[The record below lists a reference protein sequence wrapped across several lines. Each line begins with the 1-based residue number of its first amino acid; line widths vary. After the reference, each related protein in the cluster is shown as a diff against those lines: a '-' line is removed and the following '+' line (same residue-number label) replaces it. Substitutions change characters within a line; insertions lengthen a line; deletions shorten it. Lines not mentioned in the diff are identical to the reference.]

1 MNNATTIYQR
11 FYMSRFCAGFRVLL
25 LVASFVAALPLALAA
40 QSSQKSRI
48 TGLVLDN
55 ENGESIAGAT
65 ISVQLNEKTLNGCVS
80 DLDGSFVVAVEHSGA
95 ATLTVRTIGYE
106 AYSKEVDLQPN
117 KQIEVVVR
125 LTGKAFQA
133 EPVVVIGKSYTAQ
146 RKLPGTATQVD
157 PKTIKLVNPIGTQE
171 MLEYVPGV
179 NGFADDG
186 MGNSRLNIGVR
197 GLNPRRSSRVLV
209 LEDGIPIQPAPYVYA
224 NMYYN
229 PPTERIE
236 RIEILKGSAA
246 IEYGPQTMGGVI
258 NYITT
263 RPRSSF
269 GAHFDV
275 TGGTNGFLSTFA
287 EIGGIG
293 TDVMRTDM
301 QLLFK
306 RGDGFRENNSFNQ
319 YNGTLKFTIIPDSKK
334 TLYIKANANYELSN
348 ATYTG
353 LTEYS
358 FLNDPDFNPK
368 EDDEFTVWRTGLD
381 LIYTESLSQKLTAMT
396 KAYINVF
403 DRRWWRENDIFVNAA
418 AYQANPNEIVPVPWY
433 DPGDLIRIGNGQD
446 NFGILRRF
454 NTMGVEQ
461 TYSLSHSLL
470 GHPLESKIG
479 GRLHWERFKDDKV
492 TGNAPDAREGIYYRE
507 NLEDSTIT
515 ILGSSDHYETTALA
529 LYAHEGLTAGNLTLS
544 LGTRFEVFEQEQ
556 IDRLNGAIYS
566 DRTSVVFLPGFG
578 INYQF
583 GAFNAFGGIHRGYT
597 PPSSGALK
605 VLDFGNNSSSGG
617 LDLESEKSWNVELGL
632 RGALPWIGF
641 ELAGFNIS
649 VEDMVAAGRGTVF
662 KNLGRV
668 DSRGV
673 EAGGKLKSSIWSDF
687 LPDLNFSY
695 TWLNTE
701 VVEGRIPSAIL
712 AGDADVDIAGNELP
726 YAPHHT
732 VTAGLAREFD
742 FGLTLRADAH
752 FVGESFTD
760 FENITTKTSRGDTG
774 PIPSYTTFSA
784 SAAWK
789 ASPHWT
795 FSITGKNLTDE
806 VYIGSRLHSNPRQP
820 EASLSSGIIPGG
832 RRQVNVSVGYTI
844 GTR

>member
-1 MNNATTIYQR
+1 MMNRLNSSRAPLCLLLFVVCLATT
-11 FYMSRFCAGFRVLL
+11 
-25 LVASFVAALPLALAA
+25 LPTELAA
-40 QSSQKSRI
+40 QTSQKSRLS
-48 TGLVLDN
+48 GHLADD
-55 ENGESIAGAT
+55 ENGEAVVGA
-65 ISVQLNEKTLNGCVS
+65 IVSLHDGEKTLAGCIS
-80 DLDGSFVVAVEHSGA
+80 DVHGDFSLTTQYAGK
-95 ATLTVRTIGYE
+95 ATLSIRTIGFE
-106 AYSKEVDLQPN
+106 AYSQEITLDPANPMELA
-117 KQIEVVVR
+117 IT
-125 LTGKAFQA
+125 LSGKIFQS
-133 EPVVVIGKSYTAQ
+133 EPIVVIGKSYTAQ
-146 RKLPGTATQVD
+146 RKLAGTATQVD

-236 RIEILKGSAA
+236 RIEVLKGSAA
-246 IEYGPQTMGGVI
+246 IEYGPQTMGGVV
-258 NYITT
+258 NYITS
-263 RPRSSF
+263 RPRSQP
-269 GAHFDV
+269 GARIDV
-275 TGGTNGFLSTFA
+275 TGGTNGFLSVFGDL
-287 EIGGIG
+287 GGLG
-293 TDVMRTDM
+293 NDRFRSDL
-301 QLLFK
+301 QLLYK

-319 YNGTLKFTIIPDSKK
+319 YNGTLKFTIFPDTKK
-334 TLYIKANANYELSN
+334 TLYVKANANYEVSS

-358 FLNDPDFNPK
+358 FLNTPEFNPK
-368 EDDEFTVWRTGLD
+368 EDDEFTVWRAGLD
-381 LIYTESLSQKLTAMT
+381 VIYTEALSKKLTATT
-396 KAYINVF
+396 KAYVNVF
-403 DRRWWRENDIFVNAA
+403 DRRWWRENDIFVKAED
-418 AYQANPNEIVPVPWY
+418 YLANPNDLTPVPWY
-433 DPGDLIRIGNGQD
+433 DPGNLIRVGNGKD

-454 NTMGVEQ
+454 NAMGVEQ
-461 TYSLSHSLL
+461 TYSLSHSLA
-470 GHPLESKIG
+470 GNPLETRIG

-492 TGNAPDAREGIYYRE
+492 TGDAPDAREGVYYRE

-515 ILGSSDHYETTALA
+515 ILGSSDHYQTTALA
-529 LYAHEGLTAGNLTLS
+529 LYAHEGLTIGDLTVS
-544 LGTRFEVFEQEQ
+544 LGARMEIFEQEQ

-566 DRTSVVFLPGFG
+566 DRTSVVVLPGLG
-578 INYQF
+578 LNYQF
-583 GAFNAFGGIHRGYT
+583 GAFNAFAGIHRGYT

-605 VLDFGNNSSSGG
+605 VLDFGAGANTGG
-617 LDLESEKSWNVELGL
+617 LDLESEKSWNMELGL

-649 VEDMVAAGRGTVF
+649 VEDMVAAGRGTIF

-668 DSRGV
+668 DSRGI
-673 EAGGKLKSSIWSDF
+673 EAGGKLKSSTWSSF

-695 TWLNTE
+695 TYLNTE
-701 VVEGRIPSAIL
+701 VVEGRIPSAVL

-732 VTAGLAREFD
+732 ITAGLAREFD

-752 FVGESFTD
+752 YVGESFTD
-760 FENITTKTSRGDTG
+760 FENLVTRTSRGDTG

-789 ASPHWT
+789 VSPNWT
-795 FSITGKNLTDE
+795 LSITGKNLTDE

-820 EASLSSGIIPGG
+820 EASLSSGILPGP
-832 RRQVNVSVGYTI
+832 RRQINVSVGYAI
-844 GTR
+844 GSR

>member
-1 MNNATTIYQR
+1 MLYRPSSSHAPL
-11 FYMSRFCAGFRVLL
+11 CLL
-25 LVASFVAALPLALAA
+25 LLLLCLAA
-40 QSSQKSRI
+40 PLTTEVYAQTAQKSRLSGHI
-48 TGLVLDN
+48 ADD
-55 ENGESIAGAT
+55 ENGEAVVGA
-65 ISVQLNEKTLNGCVS
+65 IVSLHDGEKTLAGCIS
-80 DLDGSFVVAVEHSGA
+80 DVYGGFSLSTQYSGT
-95 ATLTVRTIGYE
+95 ATLTIRTLGFE
-106 AYSKEVDLQPN
+106 AYSQEVTLDPT
-117 KQIEVVVR
+117 KPTE
-125 LTGKAFQA
+125 LTIKLSGQVFQS
-133 EPVVVIGKSYTAQ
+133 EPIVVIGKSYAAQ
-146 RKLPGTATQVD
+146 RKLAGTATQVD

-209 LEDGIPIQPAPYVYA
+209 LEDGIPIQPAPYIYA

-236 RIEILKGSAA
+236 RIEVLKGSAA
-246 IEYGPQTMGGVI
+246 IEYGPQTMGGVV
-258 NYITT
+258 NYITS
-263 RPRSSF
+263 RPRSQP
-269 GAHFDV
+269 GARIDL
-275 TGGTNGFLSTFA
+275 TGGTNGFLSVFGDL
-287 EIGGIG
+287 GGIG
-293 TDVMRTDM
+293 NEYFRSDV
-301 QLLFK
+301 QLLYK

-319 YNGTLKFTIIPDSKK
+319 YNGTLKFTIFPDDKK
-334 TLYIKANANYELSN
+334 TLYIKANANYEVSS

-358 FLNDPDFNPK
+358 FLNNPEFNPK

-381 LIYTESLSQKLTAMT
+381 MIYTEALSKKLTATT
-396 KAYINVF
+396 KAYVNIF
-403 DRRWWRENDIFVNAA
+403 DRRWWRENDIFVKAED
-418 AYQANPNEIVPVPWY
+418 YLANPNDLTPVPWY
-433 DPGDLIRIGNGQD
+433 DPGDLIRVGNGRD

-454 NTMGVEQ
+454 NAMGVEQ
-461 TYSLSHSLL
+461 TYSLSHSLA
-470 GHPLESKIG
+470 GNPLETRIG

-492 TGNAPDAREGIYYRE
+492 TGDAPDAREGVYFRE

-529 LYAHEGLTAGNLTLS
+529 LYAHEGLTIGDLTVS
-544 LGTRFEVFEQEQ
+544 LGARMEIFEQEQ

-566 DRTSVVFLPGFG
+566 DRTSVVVLPGFG
-578 INYQF
+578 LNYQF
-583 GAFNAFGGIHRGYT
+583 GAFNVFGGIHRGYT

-605 VLDFGNNSSSGG
+605 VLDFGASANTGG
-617 LDLESEKSWNVELGL
+617 LDLESEKSWNMELGL

-641 ELAGFNIS
+641 ELAGFNIA

-668 DSRGV
+668 DSRGL
-673 EAGGKLKSSIWSDF
+673 ETGGMLKSSTWSDF
-687 LPDLNFSY
+687 LPDVNFSY
-695 TWLNTE
+695 TYLNTE
-701 VVEGRIPSAIL
+701 VVDGRIPSAVL
-712 AGDADVDIAGNELP
+712 AGDADVDITGNELP

-732 VTAGLAREFD
+732 ITAGLAREFD
-742 FGLTLRADAH
+742 FGLTLRADVH
-752 FVGESFTD
+752 YVGESFTD
-760 FENITTKTSRGDTG
+760 FENLTIHSSRGDTG

-789 ASPHWT
+789 ISPNWT
-795 FSITGKNLTDE
+795 LSVTGKNLTDE

-820 EASLSSGIIPGG
+820 EASLSSGILPGP

-844 GTR
+844 GSR